1 MTTRDRAD
9 EELLAATRGGD
20 LHAFDALYS
29 RYERRLFGYL
39 RRMVDDR
46 DLAEDLLQD
55 VLLTVIR
62 DRSYDPGKGRFAAWL
77 FTVAR
82 NRCLEHHRRAAVRD
96 PARAPPSGP
105 TTHPGDDVE
114 ETVDRLHRV
123 RAALAGLTDAERQLL
138 LLKQVGDLTYRE
150 LADIHGVP
158 EGTIKSRLHAA
169 TQAFRR
175 RLAQIGDG

>member
-1 MTTRDRAD
+1 M
-9 EELLAATRGGD
+9 TRGRSDEDLLEAIRSGD
-20 LHAFDALYS
+20 LRAFDELYA

-39 RRMVDDR
+39 RRMVEDR

-62 DRSYDPGKGRFAAWL
+62 DRSYDATKGRFAAWL

-82 NRCLEHHRRAAVRD
+82 NRCLEHRRRLAVREAAK
-96 PARAPPSGP
+96 PPPSP
-105 TTHPGDDVE
+105 AAPSPDLE
-114 ETVDRLHRV
+114 ESVGRLQAV
-123 RAALAGLTDAERQLL
+123 RAAMTELSEAERHLL
-138 LLKQVGDLTYRE
+138 LLKQVGELTYRE

-169 TQAFRR
+169 TKAFRR
-175 RLAQIGDG
+175 RLAEIGHG

>member
-1 MTTRDRAD
+1 MITRDRDD
-9 EELLAATRGGD
+9 EDLLGAIRGGD
-20 LHAFDALYS
+20 LRAFDELYT

-46 DLAEDLLQD
+46 ELAEDLLQD

-62 DRSYDPGKGRFAAWL
+62 DRSFDPAKGRFAAWL

-96 PARAPPSGP
+96 PSRVPATGP
-105 TTHPGDDVE
+105 TTAPDLE
-114 ETVDRLHRV
+114 ETVGRLHRV
-123 RAALAGLTDAERQLL
+123 RAALSGLSEPERQLL

-158 EGTIKSRLHAA
+158 EGTIKSRLHTA

-175 RLAQIGDG
+175 RLAEIGEG